1 MKFIT
6 CSVIFLFVLSW
17 SVTLKLNAQAVPIG
31 GCKIWQDG
39 HWVEVPCNPN
49 PDGGNIRRGK
59 TRELT
64 QDDKEYKSASDY
76 NEMGRKENKMAL
88 KDIDIKDW
96 DEAFFHFQLAIQYY
110 QLAVDTHPAEKTW
123 QENLDRN
130 KQWLKYVAGKL
141 FDEAFALNE
150 KGLYR
155 EAELKYRMSI
165 KFYSKNAN
173 VYNNLALILWNQG
186 RYAAAADEFQMA
198 IDTDPNA
205 QNFKD
210 NLIKLRAFVGN
221 QQNAVNKRIADQL
234 MEEDRLKALQ
244 LKNEENNIYKKGKDF
259 YDEKNYAEAESFFR
273 KALELNPN
281 NINAYLFLAG
291 SVSLQDRWKEA
302 ENIYKKIIELDPKNN
317 SAYFCLIIQLENE
330 GLFEESKTVI
340 RKAMEIDPAS
350 SDYYTYSLGEILK
363 KQGRYKEAEK
373 EYQNAL
379 KINPNYNYA
388 QEAIDELVKSGKI
401 KDEKAVIN
409 AIESVYGKAPHG
421 VSEWVRKGF
430 QAVETNH
437 WDVAKSSFQDALRL
451 DPTNEGLK
459 KFVEI
464 FDITAVTK
472 PMTKKRIVVYH
483 PNTPSEKELN
493 QFFKE
498 FNLGVFTTPPSD
510 KLLKYVRSMP
520 AEEFR
525 AYLKA
530 NLSNKQLNE
539 NMFENLIKMVE
550 QGTPK

>member
-6 CSVIFLFVLSW
+6 CSVILLFVLSW

-259 YDEKNYAEAESFFR
+259 YDEKNYAESESFFR

-350 SDYYTYSLGEILK
+350 LDYYTYSLGEILK

-430 QAVETNH
+430 QTVETNH

-550 QGTPK
+550 QETPK

>member
-6 CSVIFLFVLSW
+6 CSVILLFVLSW

-317 SAYFCLIIQLENE
+317 SVYFCLIIQLENE